1 MFRERKLPP
10 ILRKALAG
18 EQALA
23 KGHYG
28 KVVTLL
34 TEVIEDPAASQ
45 LEREVL
51 SASYLNRGFA
61 LRKLDRQEEALAD
74 YARASQLNPATFKP
88 HLNAGLIYGEDH
100 GRYHKALEEFDKTI
114 ELNPTCT
121 EALSSRGLTK
131 MLLND
136 LEGAEADLQT
146 ALSLEPNHVD
156 ALCNLG
162 NVYAARGD
170 FEHSAELYRRALE
183 TAPKDAQ
190 IRFNLALA
198 LMRMGA
204 ERAGWNVLKE
214 DKNAMRLWESRGG
227 NTPPSR
233 SGCCVVLVVVVL
245 CIIAVGLP
253 FSIVAFP

>member
-10 ILRKALAG
+10 ILRKVLAA

-23 KGHYG
+23 KGHYS

-34 TEVIEDPAASQ
+34 TGVIEDAKASQ
-45 LEREVL
+45 LESEVL
-51 SASYLNRGFA
+51 SACYLNRGFA
-61 LRKLDRQEEALAD
+61 LRGLDRQEEALED
-74 YARASQLNPATFKP
+74 YAKASQVNPARFKP
-88 HLNAGLIYGEDH
+88 HLNAALIYAQDF
-100 GRYHKALEEFDKTI
+100 GRYHNALEEFDKAI

-136 LEGAEADLQT
+136 LQAAEADLQT

-162 NVYAARGD
+162 NVHAARGE
-170 FEHSAELYRRALE
+170 FEQAAELYRRALE
-183 TAPKDAQ
+183 TAPKDAES
-190 IRFNLALA
+190 RFNLALA

-204 ERAGWNVLKE
+204 ERAGWNVLKG

-227 NTPPSR
+227 NAPPSR
-233 SGCCVVLVVVVL
+233 AGCCVVLLLVVL
-245 CIIAVGLP
+245 FLIALSLP